1 MSSSQKSAQPATVDA
16 VAGPKELR
24 RFLEVPRAIYRGD
37 PNWVPPLIFERL
49 QHLDPGRNPYF
60 DRAEVAFWIANRG
73 GVPVGRISAQVNRA
87 YLEAHDDATG
97 HFGFLEAI
105 DDQAVFDALLSSAE
119 GWLRDR
125 DMARVVG
132 PFSLSINDESG
143 LLIEGFDTPPY
154 ILMGHAPAYY
164 KDRLEAQGYRK
175 IKDLIAYSFDLS
187 RDPPAVEVAMLK
199 KLARNPDMRL
209 RPLDRAHFQADM
221 ETIVDIFNDAW
232 SSNWGF
238 VPMSPAEVR
247 FMGENLKP
255 LVKPGFVCIAELK
268 GEPVAMAVS
277 LPNINEAIA
286 DLGGRLLP
294 FGWAKLLW
302 RLKVKGLESTRMPL
316 MGVRRRFHG
325 KPLGFSLA
333 LAVIETVRRFHL
345 ECGTKRSELSWVL
358 EDNRPIRRAIELP
371 GGQPYKTY
379 RLFEK
384 DLS

>member
-1 MSSSQKSAQPATVDA
+1 MSSPEKSAQSVTVDA
-16 VAGPKELR
+16 VAGRKELR

-49 QHLDPGRNPYF
+49 QHLDPGKNPYF

-87 YLEAHDDATG
+87 HLEAHDDATG

-105 DDQAVFDALLSSAE
+105 DDQAVFDALFSSAE

-143 LLIEGFDTPPY
+143 LLIDGFDTPPY

-175 IKDLIAYSFDLS
+175 VKDLIAYSFDLS
-187 RDPPAVEVAMLK
+187 REPPAVEVAALK
-199 KLARNPDMRL
+199 KLARNPDVRL
-209 RPLDRAHFQADM
+209 RPLDKAHFQADM

-232 SSNWGF
+232 SDNWGF

-247 FMGENLKP
+247 FMGESLKP
-255 LVKPGFVCIAELK
+255 LVKPGFICIAELK
-268 GEPVAMAVS
+268 GEPVAMAVT
-277 LPNINEAIA
+277 LPNIHEAIA

-302 RLKVKGLESTRMPL
+302 RLKVKGLDSARMPL
-316 MGVRRRFHG
+316 MGVRRRLHG
-325 KPLGFSLA
+325 TSLGFSLA

-345 ECGTKRSELSWVL
+345 ECGTKWSELSWVL
-358 EDNRPIRRAIELP
+358 EDNRPVRRVIELP